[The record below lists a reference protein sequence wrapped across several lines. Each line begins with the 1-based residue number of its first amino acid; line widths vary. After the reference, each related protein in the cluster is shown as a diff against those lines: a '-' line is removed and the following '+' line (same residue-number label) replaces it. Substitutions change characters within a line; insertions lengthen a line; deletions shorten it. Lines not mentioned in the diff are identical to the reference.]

1 MMRHSPTRITL
12 NVDVAEARDLLDRVP
27 RSCLAFTDDT
37 GPRAEWVAVAV
48 RDDRYFVGL
57 RPGTADGTRMDQR
70 EVVLL
75 VDDGV
80 QFFDLR
86 AVYIRGHTRPA
97 PATTDLTPELS
108 WWEVRPS
115 RVVAWDYAR
124 MREVQDD
131 P

>member
-1 MMRHSPTRITL
+1 MSG
-12 NVDVAEARDLLDRVP
+12 N
-27 RSCLAFTDDT
+27 
-37 GPRAEWVAVAV
+37 
-48 RDDRYFVGL
+48 
-57 RPGTADGTRMDQR
+57 GTRGSAGT
-70 EVVLL
+70 VVLL